1 VVGMVPRAMLRL
13 IQVGSITFGSAISE
27 QKLNFINIYSI
38 EPGGSDNQD
47 SDFIISGLF
56 SKPVT

>member
-1 VVGMVPRAMLRL
+1 MVPRAMLRPT
-13 IQVGSITFGSAISE
+13 QVGSITFGSAISE
-27 QKLNFINIYSI
+27 QKLNFRNIYSI